1 MDSRRGN
8 EKASIVDRNLNN
20 PPTYATTNTGGRGLD
35 FELDDTQQQ
44 WKEKARAFGEA
55 VVKPVVDEVEREGK
69 FSTDLWIKLKEEGL
83 AAVPI
88 PAEYGGAGADHISYV
103 NVIEELSKVS
113 ASLGGS
119 LSVHTTL
126 CTQTLLTFG
135 NEEQKKKYLPPL
147 ASGDVIGAFA
157 LTEPQ
162 AGTDAAA
169 MESTAVLDG
178 DEYVLNGIKYFI
190 THATIAG
197 VFIIIVITDKEKGTK
212 GMSAFIVD
220 GETPGLKIGKIFDKM
235 GIRSVEHA
243 EVIMEDCRVPKEN
256 LLGNEGDGFKIAMIA
271 LDSGRIGIASQAL
284 GIAQASLDASIQ
296 YAKERVQFGKPIAA
310 LQAIQ
315 WMIADMTVK
324 VDSARWLTYHAASL
338 EDKGARFSKEAAMAK
353 LAASAAAVE
362 VSRMAI
368 QVHGGY
374 GYMTDLPIERYY
386 RDAKITEI
394 YEGTSEVQRMVIS
407 RSVLR

>member
-1 MDSRRGN
+1 M
-8 EKASIVDRNLNN
+8 
-20 PPTYATTNTGGRGLD
+20 D
-35 FELDDTQQQ
+35 FELDEKQQQ
-44 WKEKARAFGEA
+44 WKDKARDFAEK
-55 VVKPVVDEVEREGK
+55 VVKPVVDEVEKEGK

-83 AAVPI
+83 VAVPI
-88 PAEYGGAGADHISYV
+88 PSEYGGAGADHISYV

-126 CTQTLLTFG
+126 CTQTILTFG
-135 NEEQKKKYLPPL
+135 NDEQKKKYIPPL

-169 MESTAVLDG
+169 MESTATLDG
-178 DEYVLNGIKYFI
+178 DEYVLNGTKYFI

-197 VFIIIVITDKEKGTK
+197 VFVIIAITDPEKGTK

-235 GIRSVEHA
+235 GIRSTEHA
-243 EVIMEDCRVPKEN
+243 EVIMEDCRIPKEN

-284 GIAQASLDASIQ
+284 GIAQGALDAAIQ
-296 YAKERVQFGKPIAA
+296 YAKERIQFGKPIAA

-324 VDSARWLTYHAASL
+324 ADSARWLTYHAAFL
-338 EDKGARFSKEAAMAK
+338 EDKGSRFSKEAAMAK
-353 LAASAAAVE
+353 LAASTAAVD
-362 VSRMAI
+362 VTRTAI

-374 GYMTDLPIERYY
+374 GYMTDLPVERYY

-394 YEGTSEVQRMVIS
+394 YEGTSEVQKMVIS

>member
-1 MDSRRGN
+1 MDSRLGN
-8 EKASIVDRNLNN
+8 KKASIGDRNLNN

-35 FELDDTQQQ
+35 FELDDTQQE
-44 WKEKARAFGEA
+44 WKEKARAFAEA

-69 FSTDLWIKLKEEGL
+69 FSIDLWIKLKEEGL

-113 ASLGGS
+113 ASLGGG

-126 CTQTLLTFG
+126 CTQTILTFG

-157 LTEPQ
+157 LTEAQ

-178 DEYVLNGIKYFI
+178 DEYVLNGAKYFI

-197 VFIIIVITDKEKGTK
+197 VFIIIAITDKEKGTK

-243 EVIMEDCRVPKEN
+243 EIIMEDCKVPKEN
-256 LLGNEGDGFKIAMIA
+256 LLGNEGDGFKIAMIT